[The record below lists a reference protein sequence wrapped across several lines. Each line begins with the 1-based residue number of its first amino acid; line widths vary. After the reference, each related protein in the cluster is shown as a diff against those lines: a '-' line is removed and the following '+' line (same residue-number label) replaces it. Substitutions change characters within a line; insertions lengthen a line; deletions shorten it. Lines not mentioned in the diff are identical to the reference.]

1 MSTLLSIFGWA
12 FLPKYV
18 TSILQKVYYGIT
30 ITAGEPWPQPSSPRF
45 ERHRRRIHIFVVTS
59 YLLYTLYEAFYDVR
73 RAGDFYGALGVSPL
87 ADEKTIKSRFRRLA
101 AQHHPDKLQQAS
113 NGDGFGSPGSDSL
126 FVYLKRAQDT
136 LLDPARRYAYDRFGP
151 DVAERREGQT
161 MQDFIFTAMYKLA
174 PEYLGGMALIILLN
188 FTWWSQWGRFWRFY
202 TFAALVTLE
211 LAMIVHPSSIFI
223 PAAYLPW
230 KLSSLLGISVDPPSF
245 YLLPFQI
252 IALARR
258 ASITAHIFISQV
270 TPTRTEKPSSAPGSS
285 LSLPILQRLGQLAQ
299 LSQVTE
305 NEATRLLQLGFA
317 PFRGERGSVAAL
329 RRGMKEGLV
338 LGGVRSSPGVKE
350 AVSQVLRRRKAETE
364 GDH

>member
-1 MSTLLSIFGWA
+1 
-12 FLPKYV
+12 V

-113 NGDGFGSPGSDSL
+113 NGDGFGSPGSDSF

-174 PEYLGGMALIILLN
+174 PEYLGGLALIILLN
-188 FTWWSQWGRFWRFY
+188 FTWWSQWGRFVGNRF
-202 TFAALVTLE
+202 F
-211 LAMIVHPSSIFI
+211 
-223 PAAYLPW
+223 
-230 KLSSLLGISVDPPSF
+230 
-245 YLLPFQI
+245 
-252 IALARR
+252 
-258 ASITAHIFISQV
+258 
-270 TPTRTEKPSSAPGSS
+270 S
-285 LSLPILQRLGQLAQ
+285 LSLF
-299 LSQVTE
+299 
-305 NEATRLLQLGFA
+305 FA
-317 PFRGERGSVAAL
+317 L
-329 RRGMKEGLV
+329 K
-338 LGGVRSSPGVKE
+338 
-350 AVSQVLRRRKAETE
+350 
-364 GDH
+364 